1 MTGLITDDIAD
12 DIAGTTPD
20 YDVAIC
26 GAGPAGMAL
35 AALLVKRGVPAGR
48 IALIDA
54 RTLQQAGNDPR
65 SLALSYGSRQ
75 ILEEIGCWPLGHC
88 AATAIN
94 EIHVSRRG
102 QFGRSMIT
110 SGEHNLPALGYV
122 TRYGALVAELGGACE
137 RLGIAAL
144 RPVLVTALREAD
156 HHVALEL
163 AEDANGSA
171 GAGTAAS
178 AAATSSVGTAEPM
191 AAAGAGA
198 AGNVRNAASTAP
210 HRSRT
215 ITASIVVQA
224 EGGLFGEQTVKSM
237 LRDYGQT
244 AVIAQVR
251 ASRPIAHRA
260 YERFTDEGPLALLP
274 QDDEYA
280 LVWCATPRTTE
291 ELMAL
296 DDAEFLQ
303 RLGHAFGSRL
313 GTFTHTSRRAAFP
326 LGLNAG
332 AQGTA
337 RIAAIGNAAQTLHP
351 VAGQGLNLGLR
362 DATVLARLLS
372 QGANPLNLA
381 QFHGQ
386 REKDRTTTVHLTDA
400 MATLFANQSPL
411 QAVLGASLAAID
423 LVSPARGVLAELMM
437 YGRR

>member
-1 MTGLITDDIAD
+1 
-12 DIAGTTPD
+12 
-20 YDVAIC
+20 
-26 GAGPAGMAL
+26 MAL
-35 AALLVKRGVPAGR
+35 ASLLVKRGVPAAR

-54 RTLQQAGNDPR
+54 RTLQQAVNDPR

-75 ILEEIGCWPLGHC
+75 ILEEIGCWPVP
-88 AATAIN
+88 ATAIQ

-110 SGEHNLPALGYV
+110 SAEQRVPALGYV
-122 TRYGALVAELGGACE
+122 TRYGALVAELGAACE

-144 RPVLVTALREAD
+144 RPALVTGLRETGS
-156 HHVALEL
+156 HVAVEL
-163 AEDANGSA
+163 AEEANDGATGTGAAAGMAPAGSV
-171 GAGTAAS
+171 GSAGTAAS
-178 AAATSSVGTAEPM
+178 TGSAASAAA
-191 AAAGAGA
+191 AAASAAAPAG
-198 AGNVRNAASTAP
+198 VQQVC
-210 HRSRT
+210 RT

-224 EGGLFGEQTVKSM
+224 EGGLFGEQSVKSM

-244 AVIAQVR
+244 AIIAQVR

-280 LVWCATPRTTE
+280 LVWCATPRTAD

-296 DDAEFLQ
+296 DDAAFLE
-303 RLGHAFGSRL
+303 RLGAAFGSRL
-313 GTFTHTSRRAAFP
+313 GAFTQTSRRVAYP

-372 QGANPLNLA
+372 QGANPFNLA

-386 REKDRTTTVHLTDA
+386 REKDRSTTVHLTDA
-400 MATLFANQSPL
+400 MATVFANSSPL